1 MLDAM
6 DDDTTHDD
14 ETRTGIDAPADDAF
28 TDHFT
33 SPIYDDAGDEF
44 APFGTDEGADL
55 LADWAARTDEL
66 GPTTTVRDL
75 LADGLDDPADVDGML
90 AELDDE
96 DGVDAA
102 TVVVGAGFTLLRLT
116 GTPVRVLYKVVLL
129 ETVLPLLSATVLAA
143 AVGYT
148 VALPVTHALAP
159 NSHTTPMPGGSYYLI
174 LGSGVVLAL
183 AVLLSCLPIL
193 NRITVTDNV
202 RFE

>member
-1 MLDAM
+1 MLDVM
-6 DDDTTHDD
+6 DD
-14 ETRTGIDAPADDAF
+14 ETTLDDETGPGIDAPADDAF

-116 GTPVRVLYKVVLL
+116 GQIDDEGRAAVLR
-129 ETVLPLLSATVLAA
+129 ALAA
-143 AVGYT
+143 LEAFHGEQ
-148 VALPVTHALAP
+148 PQ
-159 NSHTTPMPGGSYYLI
+159 
-174 LGSGVVLAL
+174 
-183 AVLLSCLPIL
+183 LSRMRDDLESF
-193 NRITVTDNV
+193 V
-202 RFE
+202 

>member
-1 MLDAM
+1 M
-6 DDDTTHDD
+6 DD
-14 ETRTGIDAPADDAF
+14 ETTLDDETGPGIDAPADDAF

-33 SPIYDDAGDEF
+33 SPIYDDAGDEL

-116 GTPVRVLYKVVLL
+116 GQIDDEGRTAVLR
-129 ETVLPLLSATVLAA
+129 ALAA
-143 AVGYT
+143 LEAFHGEQ
-148 VALPVTHALAP
+148 PQ
-159 NSHTTPMPGGSYYLI
+159 
-174 LGSGVVLAL
+174 
-183 AVLLSCLPIL
+183 LSRMRDDLESF
-193 NRITVTDNV
+193 V
-202 RFE
+202 

>member
-1 MLDAM
+1 MLDVM
-6 DDDTTHDD
+6 DD
-14 ETRTGIDAPADDAF
+14 ETTLDDETGPGIDAPADDAF

-33 SPIYDDAGDEF
+33 SPIYDDAGDEL

-116 GTPVRVLYKVVLL
+116 GQIDDEGRTAVLR
-129 ETVLPLLSATVLAA
+129 ALAA
-143 AVGYT
+143 LEAFHGEQ
-148 VALPVTHALAP
+148 PQ
-159 NSHTTPMPGGSYYLI
+159 
-174 LGSGVVLAL
+174 
-183 AVLLSCLPIL
+183 LSRMRDDLESF
-193 NRITVTDNV
+193 V
-202 RFE
+202 

>member
-1 MLDAM
+1 MLDVM
-6 DDDTTHDD
+6 DD
-14 ETRTGIDAPADDAF
+14 ETTLDDETGPGIDAPADDAF

-33 SPIYDDAGDEF
+33 SPIYDDAGDEL

-116 GTPVRVLYKVVLL
+116 GQIDDEGRAAVLR
-129 ETVLPLLSATVLAA
+129 ALAA
-143 AVGYT
+143 LEAFHGEQ
-148 VALPVTHALAP
+148 PQ
-159 NSHTTPMPGGSYYLI
+159 
-174 LGSGVVLAL
+174 
-183 AVLLSCLPIL
+183 LSRMRDDLESF
-193 NRITVTDNV
+193 V
-202 RFE
+202 

>member
-14 ETRTGIDAPADDAF
+14 ETRPGIDAPADDAF

-33 SPIYDDAGDEF
+33 SPIYDDAGDEL

-116 GTPVRVLYKVVLL
+116 GQIDDEGRTAVLR
-129 ETVLPLLSATVLAA
+129 ALAA
-143 AVGYT
+143 LEAFHGEQ
-148 VALPVTHALAP
+148 PQ
-159 NSHTTPMPGGSYYLI
+159 
-174 LGSGVVLAL
+174 
-183 AVLLSCLPIL
+183 LSRMRDDLESF
-193 NRITVTDNV
+193 V
-202 RFE
+202 